1 MPRKSKAAK
10 LAESVA
16 AAAQAEPRPF
26 AQQDPYTSP
35 IGRDAGGRFP
45 KGNAGGPGNPH
56 ARHCANM
63 LTLFRSCIDAQRLE
77 ALIKVLY
84 DKAYAGDLGA
94 IKLIVSYSIGKPT
107 HAPQPDG
114 IEHDEW
120 KRFQESAVRQQAI
133 TELLSTLPSNLV
145 NDIVRTTWPAASIS
159 WAENLGRQL
168 QGQAT
173 PADEGQVAAA
183 PEEKSVKTIL
193 DAPEEYE
200 AQVQE
205 FEAALANLKEEAPIS
220 NGSFS
225 EEEVLPPPAGN
236 HTTPRNAPISNGSS
250 STETVIPPASSKTST
265 PRAARTKPISN
276 GFSKNQGTGFA
287 NQLPARNLPPTL
299 PAQSEPI
306 PNGKFGSPPTKKPKP
321 RRRSIDDVAGAIS
334 K

>member
-10 LAESVA
+10 LAEAVA
-16 AAAQAEPRPF
+16 AEAQAEPKPF
-26 AQQDPYTSP
+26 VQQDPYVSP
-35 IGRDAGGRFP
+35 IGRDASGHFP

-120 KRFQESAVRQQAI
+120 KRFQQTAVRQQAV
-133 TELLSTLPSNLV
+133 TDLLSTLPSNVV
-145 NDIVRTTWPAASIS
+145 NDIVRTTWPAAATT

-168 QGQAT
+168 QGQDS
-173 PADEGQVAAA
+173 PGVEEPVVGR
-183 PEEKSVKTIL
+183 EEKNTQTVF
-193 DAPEEYE
+193 DAPEAYE

-205 FEAALANLKEEAPIS
+205 FEAALANLQNASPIPNGVSAASADPAPS
-220 NGSFS
+220 K
-225 EEEVLPPPAGN
+225 
-236 HTTPRNAPISNGSS
+236 RSS
-250 STETVIPPASSKTST
+250 SRVAS
-265 PRAARTKPISN
+265 TKPIAN
-276 GFSKNQGTGFA
+276 GSAKKKEASPATP
-287 NQLPARNLPPTL
+287 LPPRNLPPTL
-299 PAQSEPI
+299 SAKAEPI
-306 PNGKFGSPPTKKPKP
+306 PNGKTVPVTDKKQKT
-321 RRRSIDDVAGAIS
+321 RRRWIEDVAKQIS

>member
-1 MPRKSKAAK
+1 MPRTSKAAK
-10 LAESVA
+10 FAESVA
-16 AAAQAEPRPF
+16 AEAQAKSQPF
-26 AQQDPYTSP
+26 AEQDPYVSP

-63 LTLFRSCIDAQRLE
+63 LTLFRSCIDPERLE

-94 IKLIVSYSIGKPT
+94 IKLIISYSIGKPP

-120 KRFQESAVRQQAI
+120 KRFQEAAVRQQAV
-133 TELLSTLPSNLV
+133 TELLSTLPNTLV
-145 NDIVRTTWPAASIS
+145 NDIVRTTWLAAATT

-173 PADEGQVAAA
+173 SPDENTETTQ
-183 PEEKSVKTIL
+183 PDSKNFKTVL

-205 FEAALANLKEEAPIS
+205 FEAALANLKNEAPIA
-220 NGSFS
+220 NGFS
-225 EEEVLPPPAGN
+225 QNEETSAPAAST
-236 HTTPRNAPISNGSS
+236 HSTPREAPIANGSS
-250 STETVIPPASSKTST
+250 SKEAAKTSN
-265 PRAARTKPISN
+265 PRITSTRRAPRNRPIANGVSADQQTSPANRLSARD
-276 GFSKNQGTGFA
+276 
-287 NQLPARNLPPTL
+287 LPPTFSE
-299 PAQSEPI
+299 QSAPI
-306 PNGKFGSPPTKKPKP
+306 PNRKSKSGPGNNHGS
-321 RRRSIDDVAGAIS
+321 RVDRIYSVS
-334 K
+334 

>member
-16 AAAQAEPRPF
+16 AEVQVEPRPF
-26 AQQDPYTSP
+26 AQQDPYVSP
-35 IGRDAGGRFP
+35 IGRDAGGHFP

-120 KRFQESAVRQQAI
+120 KRFQETAVRQQAV

-145 NDIVRTTWPAASIS
+145 NDIVRTTWPAAATT

-168 QGQAT
+168 QGKEA
-173 PADEGQVAAA
+173 PADQGQGAAQPEEQSVQTVFNA
-183 PEEKSVKTIL
+183 PE
-193 DAPEEYE
+193 AYE

-205 FEAALANLKEEAPIS
+205 FEAALANQNNDA
-220 NGSFS
+220 
-225 EEEVLPPPAGN
+225 
-236 HTTPRNAPISNGSS
+236 
-250 STETVIPPASSKTST
+250 
-265 PRAARTKPISN
+265 
-276 GFSKNQGTGFA
+276 
-287 NQLPARNLPPTL
+287 
-299 PAQSEPI
+299 PI
-306 PNGKFGSPPTKKPKP
+306 PNGKSVPCPGKKQKT
-321 RRRSIDDVAGAIS
+321 RRRKIENVAQKIS